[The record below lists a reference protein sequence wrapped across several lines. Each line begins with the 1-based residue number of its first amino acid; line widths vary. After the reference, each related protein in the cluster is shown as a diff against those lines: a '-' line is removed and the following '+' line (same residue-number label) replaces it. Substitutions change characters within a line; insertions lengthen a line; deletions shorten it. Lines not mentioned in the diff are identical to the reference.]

1 MIKLLSKYHPA
12 ILIISVLGSMLTSAN
27 LRAEEPV
34 PLSTQV
40 TEETEGF
47 LSDPARSGS
56 LIGTIIAGAAI
67 ANPLSPILGSVAGY
81 FIGKD
86 NDYTN
91 KDKAQKNAYARQGFI
106 PENKGQVASLSLTGK
121 QSQQAGQAGI
131 IGQIGETGAGQ
142 QPQTGEQSAQ
152 LGLGRIGS
160 QQQQLADACSHVD
173 STQQLPVFCYY
184 YSQY

>member
-1 MIKLLSKYHPA
+1 MMKLLAKYHPA
-12 ILIISVLGSMLTSAN
+12 IFLIPVSGLLLASAD

-40 TEETEGF
+40 TAETEGF

-86 NDYTN
+86 TDYSKSN
-91 KDKAQKNAYARQGFI
+91 QAQQNAYASRSFV
-106 PENKGQVASLSLTGK
+106 PDKDSQVASLSLTGK
-121 QSQQAGQAGI
+121 QTEQSGIAGL
-131 IGQIGETGAGQ
+131 IGGLGAGE
-142 QPQTGEQSAQ
+142 QPLTAEQMNK
-152 LGLGRIGS
+152 LGLEGS
-160 QQQQLADACSHVD
+160 TNQQQQQLAYACSHVD
-173 STQQLPVFCYY
+173 PMQKLPVYCYY
-184 YSQY
+184 YAQQ